1 MRTCFRCAGHLADG
15 QHAYRL
21 HVELTADF
29 DGYIDGDAVTPDSAF
44 AAMTIAAGRC
54 EEQLADEVRRER
66 ELILCP
72 ACAEPLWIDVTSPR
86 PRQ

>member
-1 MRTCFRCAGHLADG
+1 
-15 QHAYRL
+15 
-21 HVELTADF
+21 
-29 DGYIDGDAVTPDSAF
+29 
-44 AAMTIAAGRC
+44 
-54 EEQLADEVRRER
+54 VRRER